1 MKKIIDWQRVLRT
14 LVQSATGAG
23 IALITAITQDWS
35 TQSIISA
42 GITFAS
48 TVAIAVLMNIKKQVE
63 DEENEDNIII
73 SGRGEY
79 NGTK

>member
-14 LVQSATGAG
+14 LIQSATGAG

-35 TQSIISA
+35 TQSLISA

-48 TVAIAVLMNIKKQVE
+48 TIAVAVLMNIKKQVE
-63 DEENEDNIII
+63 DEENETTN
-73 SGRGEY
+73 
-79 NGTK
+79 

>member
-14 LVQSATGAG
+14 LIQSAAGAG

-35 TQSIISA
+35 ASSLISA

-63 DEENEDNIII
+63 DEENEATN
-73 SGRGEY
+73 
-79 NGTK
+79 

>member
-14 LVQSATGAG
+14 LIQSAAGAG
-23 IALITAITQDWS
+23 IALITAIMQDWS

-63 DEENEDNIII
+63 DAENEATN
-73 SGRGEY
+73 
-79 NGTK
+79 

>member
-35 TQSIISA
+35 TQSIVSA

-63 DEENEDNIII
+63 DEENETTN
-73 SGRGEY
+73 
-79 NGTK
+79 

>member
-35 TQSIISA
+35 TQSLISA

-48 TVAIAVLMNIKKQVE
+48 TIAVAVLMNIKKQVE
-63 DEENEDNIII
+63 DEENEATN
-73 SGRGEY
+73 
-79 NGTK
+79 

>member
-63 DEENEDNIII
+63 DEENETTN
-73 SGRGEY
+73 
-79 NGTK
+79 

>member
-14 LVQSATGAG
+14 LIQSAAGAG

-35 TQSIISA
+35 TSSLISA

-48 TVAIAVLMNIKKQVE
+48 TIAIAVLMNIKKQVE
-63 DEENEDNIII
+63 DEENETTN
-73 SGRGEY
+73 
-79 NGTK
+79 

>member
-1 MKKIIDWQRVLRT
+1 MKKIINWQRVLRT

-35 TQSIISA
+35 TQSIVSA

-63 DEENEDNIII
+63 DEENETTN
-73 SGRGEY
+73 
-79 NGTK
+79 

>member
-14 LVQSATGAG
+14 LIQSAAGAG
-23 IALITAITQDWS
+23 IALITAIMQDWS
-35 TQSIISA
+35 TQSLISA

-63 DEENEDNIII
+63 EAEQDETTN
-73 SGRGEY
+73 
-79 NGTK
+79 

>member
-14 LVQSATGAG
+14 LVQSAAGAG

-35 TQSIISA
+35 AQSLISA

-48 TVAIAVLMNIKKQVE
+48 TIAVAVLMNIKKQVE
-63 DEENEDNIII
+63 DEENEATN
-73 SGRGEY
+73 
-79 NGTK
+79 

>member
-35 TQSIISA
+35 TQSLISA

-48 TVAIAVLMNIKKQVE
+48 TIAVAVLMNIKKQVE
-63 DEENEDNIII
+63 DEENETTN
-73 SGRGEY
+73 
-79 NGTK
+79 

>member
-23 IALITAITQDWS
+23 IALITAVTQDWS
-35 TQSIISA
+35 TQSLISA

-63 DEENEDNIII
+63 DEENETTN
-73 SGRGEY
+73 
-79 NGTK
+79 

>member
-14 LVQSATGAG
+14 LIQSAAGAG

-35 TQSIISA
+35 TSSLISA

-48 TVAIAVLMNIKKQVE
+48 TIAVAVLMNIKKQVE
-63 DEENEDNIII
+63 DEENETTN
-73 SGRGEY
+73 
-79 NGTK
+79 

>member
-14 LVQSATGAG
+14 LIQSAAGAG

-35 TQSIISA
+35 TSSIISA

-63 DEENEDNIII
+63 DEENEATN
-73 SGRGEY
+73 
-79 NGTK
+79 

>member
-1 MKKIIDWQRVLRT
+1 MKKIIDWQRGLRT
-14 LVQSATGAG
+14 LVQSAAGAG
-23 IALITAITQDWS
+23 IALITAIMQDWS

-63 DEENEDNIII
+63 DEEQDETTN
-73 SGRGEY
+73 
-79 NGTK
+79 

>member
-14 LVQSATGAG
+14 LIQSAAGAG
-23 IALITAITQDWS
+23 IALITAIMQDWS
-35 TQSIISA
+35 TQSLISA

-63 DEENEDNIII
+63 DEQNETTN
-73 SGRGEY
+73 
-79 NGTK
+79 

>member
-35 TQSIISA
+35 TQSLISA

-48 TVAIAVLMNIKKQVE
+48 TIAIAVLMNIKKQVE
-63 DEENEDNIII
+63 DEENETTN
-73 SGRGEY
+73 
-79 NGTK
+79 

>member
-23 IALITAITQDWS
+23 IALITAIMQDWS
-35 TQSIISA
+35 TQSLISA

-48 TVAIAVLMNIKKQVE
+48 TIAIAVLMNIKKQVE
-63 DEENEDNIII
+63 DEENETTN
-73 SGRGEY
+73 
-79 NGTK
+79 

>member
-23 IALITAITQDWS
+23 IALITAITQNWS
-35 TQSIISA
+35 TQSLISA

-63 DEENEDNIII
+63 DEENETTN
-73 SGRGEY
+73 
-79 NGTK
+79 

>member
-35 TQSIISA
+35 TQSLISA

-48 TVAIAVLMNIKKQVE
+48 TIAIAVLMNIKKQVE
-63 DEENEDNIII
+63 DEENEATN
-73 SGRGEY
+73 
-79 NGTK
+79 

>member
-14 LVQSATGAG
+14 LIQSAAGAG

-35 TQSIISA
+35 TQSLISA

-48 TVAIAVLMNIKKQVE
+48 TIAVAVLMNIKKQVE
-63 DEENEDNIII
+63 DEENETTN
-73 SGRGEY
+73 
-79 NGTK
+79 

>member
-14 LVQSATGAG
+14 LIQSAAGAG
-23 IALITAITQDWS
+23 IALITAIMQDWS
-35 TQSIISA
+35 TSSLISA

-63 DEENEDNIII
+63 DEENEATN
-73 SGRGEY
+73 
-79 NGTK
+79 

>member
-14 LVQSATGAG
+14 LIQSATGAG

-48 TVAIAVLMNIKKQVE
+48 TIAVAVLMNIKKQVE
-63 DEENEDNIII
+63 DEENEATN
-73 SGRGEY
+73 
-79 NGTK
+79 

>member
-14 LVQSATGAG
+14 LIQSAAGAG

-35 TQSIISA
+35 AQSLISA

-48 TVAIAVLMNIKKQVE
+48 TIAIAVLMNIKKQVE
-63 DEENEDNIII
+63 DEENEATN
-73 SGRGEY
+73 
-79 NGTK
+79 

>member
-1 MKKIIDWQRVLRT
+1 MKKIIDGQRVLRT

-35 TQSIISA
+35 TQSLISA

-63 DEENEDNIII
+63 DEENETTN
-73 SGRGEY
+73 
-79 NGTK
+79 

>member
-14 LVQSATGAG
+14 LVQSAAGAG

-35 TQSIISA
+35 ASSLISE

-63 DEENEDNIII
+63 DEENETTN
-73 SGRGEY
+73 
-79 NGTK
+79 

>member
-35 TQSIISA
+35 TQSIVSA

-63 DEENEDNIII
+63 DEEQDETT
-73 SGRGEY
+73 S
-79 NGTK
+79 

>member
-14 LVQSATGAG
+14 LIQSAAGAG

-35 TQSIISA
+35 TQSLISA

-48 TVAIAVLMNIKKQVE
+48 TIAVAVLMNIKKQVE
-63 DEENEDNIII
+63 DEENEATN
-73 SGRGEY
+73 
-79 NGTK
+79 